1 MDYSFQYVPLT
12 SEGSDPS
19 QFNRFQIATVMREF
33 WDTHLSVWGVTQPT
47 PTLPPVDYSFQYALL
62 TVTDDGSNPSQL
74 NRFWMAIKENL
85 GHPPF

>member
-62 TVTDDGSNPSQL
+62 TVTEKSGTPTFL
-74 NRFWMAIKENL
+74 TAA
-85 GHPPF
+85 